1 MPEREKQSLCCL
13 LVLTSIS
20 PLWIYFACL
29 IDCFKQLPAGLLLQ
43 LRADPAVGGYT
54 KMTQCYGT
62 DIL

>member
-29 IDCFKQLPAGLLLQ
+29 IDGFKQLPAYTRWVVLLYQKSL
-43 LRADPAVGGYT
+43 
-54 KMTQCYGT
+54 
-62 DIL
+62 